1 MGWGRIK
8 VGLRVLSVSE
18 PKPPIGIKGVAPD
31 LARLLLPGA
40 ISTYIYPLMK
50 TLTALIPFFNEERTI
65 AELARQL
72 DSLPNGVLTECIF
85 VDDGSTDSSS
95 RLLSLAL
102 ENVHFKS
109 QILSKTNGGKASAIR
124 EGVKA
129 LSTTH
134 VVILDSDL
142 ELTTSDIER
151 LWQVVQSGENDF
163 VFGYRTFLA
172 HSSFTYRYSRGNQLI
187 SNLYGIF
194 FNEVITDIMCGYKLV
209 PTQTLQSL
217 PFKYKHFGL
226 EIEIPMQMWLNNQRP
241 FEVDVAYLARTRAQG
256 KSISVKDAFS
266 VIASMALF
274 RISHR
279 RRKI

>member
-1 MGWGRIK
+1 
-8 VGLRVLSVSE
+8 
-18 PKPPIGIKGVAPD
+18 
-31 LARLLLPGA
+31 
-40 ISTYIYPLMK
+40 MK
-50 TLTALIPFFNEERTI
+50 TLTALIPFYNEERTI

-72 DSLPNGVLTECIF
+72 GSLPNDVLTECIF

-95 RLLSLAL
+95 RLLSQTL

-142 ELTTSDIER
+142 ELATSDIER

-163 VFGYRTFLA
+163 VFGYRAFLA
-172 HSSFTYRYSRGNQLI
+172 HSSFTYRYSRGNQVI
-187 SNLYGIF
+187 SSIYGIL

-209 PTQTLQSL
+209 PSETLQSL
-217 PFKYKHFGL
+217 PYKYKHFGL
-226 EIEIPMQMWLNNQRP
+226 EIEIPMQMWLNHQRP
-241 FEVDVAYLARTRAQG
+241 FEVDVTYRARTRAQG
-256 KSISVKDAFS
+256 KSISVKDAFA
-266 VIASMALF
+266 VIASMVLF
-274 RISHR
+274 RITHR
-279 RRKI
+279 RAKI